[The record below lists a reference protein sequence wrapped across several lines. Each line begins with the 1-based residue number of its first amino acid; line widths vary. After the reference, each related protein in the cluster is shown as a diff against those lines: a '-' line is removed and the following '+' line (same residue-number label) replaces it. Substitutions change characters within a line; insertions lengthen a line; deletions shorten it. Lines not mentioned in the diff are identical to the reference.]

1 MHGTL
6 SIYSLQVKGGSVARG
21 ETVFSLRDATVVA
34 ELVLGVP
41 CTGLVGC
48 PPRFFLHVGAQDD
61 FWLSP
66 SSGWGA
72 MLHYRVL

>member
-41 CTGLVGC
+41 CTGFVL
-48 PPRFFLHVGAQDD
+48 GAHPASFDACG
-61 FWLSP
+61 ST
-66 SSGWGA
+66 G
-72 MLHYRVL
+72 